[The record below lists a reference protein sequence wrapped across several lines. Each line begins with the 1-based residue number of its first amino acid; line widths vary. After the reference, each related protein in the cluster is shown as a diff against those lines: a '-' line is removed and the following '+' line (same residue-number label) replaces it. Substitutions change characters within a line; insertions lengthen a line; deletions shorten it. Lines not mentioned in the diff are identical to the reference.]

1 MFGGWPLVA
10 WAMTEVKS
18 QLLHLI
24 TAYPIYIVVYVIVVG
39 VTSFLFCH
47 WRGPITHVRTF
58 QVIQWSIQLVAM
70 TLIYHATNFREASL
84 ILLVIIILFYLI
96 SNKLTE
102 HWGKLWTGEMYT
114 IMAKPQSPN
123 K

>member
-18 QLLHLI
+18 QLLHLV
-24 TAYPIYIVVYVIVVG
+24 TAYPLYIIVYVIVVG
-39 VTSFLFCH
+39 VASLLFCH

-96 SNKLTE
+96 SNKLT
-102 HWGKLWTGEMYT
+102 WTGEMYT

-123 K
+123 R